1 MSSQAE
7 ARKLFEEAQTARA
20 RGDLGTA
27 EKKYLEVI
35 RLAPGLSSA
44 YQNLG
49 ITYFTERKYTDAA
62 HALEKAVKFSPRLAP
77 AHFMLGLAYYE
88 LYEQQKALDNFR
100 AAVALNPRDTN
111 ALLYLGKSQLQIHD
125 YAGAAQSF
133 ERLNKMKPEDAD
145 VLYNLSLAY
154 LKLMLTSVARLGKAA
169 PDSYQLW
176 SLLAQDAEARGD
188 YVSAAKDL
196 EHALRVKP
204 NAVGIHYALGSIF
217 AKDGKYAEATEEF
230 TKELKIN
237 PNDALALWKLGELAL
252 RTDPRAAAEYL
263 TRSVAITPDLPQAVL
278 AYGRALAGLGQ
289 TERATREYHRAILLD
304 PEEDSVH
311 YHLAQAYRLLGRK
324 AEAAAEMA
332 RFEQLAKAK
341 SERTRNE
348 ARQLIELTREEQPH
362 GETAEPGFNSSAQPV
377 HH

>member
-1 MSSQAE
+1 MASQAG
-7 ARKLFEEAQTARA
+7 ARKLFQEAQAARA

-35 RLAPGLSSA
+35 RLTPDLPSA

-49 ITYFTERKYTDAA
+49 ITYFTERKYGDAV
-62 HALEKAVKFSPRLAP
+62 HALEKAVKLSPSLAP
-77 AHFMLGLAYYE
+77 AHFMLGLAHYE
-88 LYEQQKALDNFR
+88 LYEPEKALDNFR
-100 AAVALNPRDTN
+100 TTIGLNPRETN

-125 YAGAAQSF
+125 YGGAAQSF
-133 ERLNKMKPEDAD
+133 EKLSKLKPNDAD

-154 LKLMLTSVARLGKAA
+154 LKLMLMNVARLGKAA

-188 YVSAAKDL
+188 HEAAAKDL
-196 EHALRVKP
+196 EHALRVNP

-230 TKELKIN
+230 QKELKIN
-237 PNDALALWKLGELAL
+237 PNDALALWKLGELVI
-252 RTDPRAAAEYL
+252 RTDPRAASEYL
-263 TRSVAITPDLPQAVL
+263 ARSVAITPDLHQAVL
-278 AYGRALAGLGQ
+278 AYGRALASLGE
-289 TERATREYHRAILLD
+289 TEKAIREYQRVILLA

-311 YHLAQAYRLLGRK
+311 YHLSQAYRLLGRK
-324 AEAAAEMA
+324 TEAAAEMTK
-332 RFEQLAKAK
+332 FEQLAKVK

-348 ARQLIELTREEQPH
+348 ARQLIELTREEQTH
-362 GETAEPGFNSSAQPV
+362 GEIAEPGFNSSAEPV